1 MGSWVE
7 LDAIYPPGAL
17 TPAAALLVALGHLEG
32 ADSVF
37 GADGRPAGFLPRRGI
52 AYDADLLGR
61 AERWLREVPL
71 DAFLAEAAERLGP
84 ERRRI
89 VLLNMLDRA
98 AADGTIAP
106 AAAALIAEV
115 AAALGIPPDELAAY
129 RRTLMLK
136 NDLGAFP
143 Q

>member
-32 ADSVF
+32 AGSVY
-37 GADGRPAGFLPRRGI
+37 GDAGRPAGFLPGRGI
-52 AYDADLLGR
+52 AYDADLLAR
-61 AERWLREVPL
+61 AERWLREPR
-71 DAFLAEAAERLGP
+71 ATFLAEAAERLGQ

-98 AADGTIAP
+98 TADGTIAP
-106 AAAALIAEV
+106 AHAALIAEV
-115 AAALGIPPDELAAY
+115 AAALHIPADELAAY